1 MSEAQTYEPSK
12 PLRVLVSITTKPD
25 PHKRYPDGSTFDKV
39 FDDKIF
45 IGTVVGFD
53 SKEEFYSI
61 LYDDG
66 DKEEL
71 YENELNILIVATNT
85 TSLKY

>member
-1 MSEAQTYEPSK
+1 MSEAQTSEPSK
-12 PLRVLVSITTKPD
+12 PPRVSVSIPTKPD
-25 PHKRYPDGSTFDKV
+25 PHRRYPNGATFDKV

-53 SKEEFYSI
+53 ANEEFYSI

-66 DKEEL
+66 DR
-71 YENELNILIVATNT
+71 
-85 TSLKY
+85 